1 MALLEK
7 RTPGA
12 ALSEEDLGFLLA
24 ALGVNVGAG
33 RGETALWAQSRA
45 FSVVRVVLECVFG
58 GPYSVRCFRAFSVVH
73 RVF

>member
-24 ALGVNVGAG
+24 ALGANVGAG
-33 RGETALWAQSRA
+33 TPELRLGRLRQCGGCSRA
-45 FSVVRVVLECVFG
+45 VSAVR
-58 GPYSVRCFRAFSVVH
+58 
-73 RVF
+73 